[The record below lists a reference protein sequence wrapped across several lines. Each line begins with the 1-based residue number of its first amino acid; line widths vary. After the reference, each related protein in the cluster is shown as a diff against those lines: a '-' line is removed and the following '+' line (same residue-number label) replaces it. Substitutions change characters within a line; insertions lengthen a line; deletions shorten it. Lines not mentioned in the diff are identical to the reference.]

1 MKILFVCQQYIH
13 AARWIG
19 QLKDSGHEIYVFD
32 CLDQEIH
39 PDLLWTNYITN
50 WNKRKVPY
58 LKGEFFLEKKMPT
71 LFSFLAPY
79 LKVTASEKL
88 EELIK
93 ELKPDLVHSLEMQ
106 SQTYPLL
113 KVRKKLNFKW
123 AYSCWG
129 NDIYY
134 YKDNKAHKTTIG
146 NCLNKI
152 DYFFL
157 ECNRDKNLIK
167 SIDSKANIVSI
178 DFPGGGGYDLDK
190 YKKHILPVKKRNLI
204 ILKGYEHNFGRA
216 LFILKALVLLAEEL
230 KSYDIYVYS
239 VHDKVEEEIIEI
251 NKKYNLNIQYSTRR
265 TQISHDELLGK
276 FGSAQIA
283 IGNNISD
290 GIPNTLLEAIILGA
304 FPIQSN
310 PGGASEDY
318 ITNGENGFLIQNPED
333 AIEISKL
340 IIKALQNEAL
350 LESAFLKNQEI
361 AKKLAYKEI
370 KNKVLKAYDNI
381 SKTV

>member
-39 PDLLWTNYITN
+39 PDLLWTNYTTN
-50 WNKRKVPY
+50 WSKRKIPY
-58 LKGEFFLEKKMPT
+58 LKGEFFLEKKMPNI
-71 LFSFLAPY
+71 FNKLAPY
-79 LKVTASEKL
+79 LKVTAAEKL

-93 ELKPDLVHSLEMQ
+93 EIKPDLVHSLEMQ

-123 AYSCWG
+123 AYFSWG
-129 NDIYY
+129 SDLYLYQNEKKHQQKIKQVLFNLNYLFVDNHRDINIA
-134 YKDNKAHKTTIG
+134 KDLG
-146 NCLNKI
+146 
-152 DYFFL
+152 F
-157 ECNRDKNLIK
+157 KNEVAGI
-167 SIDSKANIVSI
+167 
-178 DFPGGGGYDLDK
+178 FPGGGGYQLEKIKDTVAQTSK
-190 YKKHILPVKKRNLI
+190 ENLI
-204 ILKGYEHNFGRA
+204 IIKGYHHWAGRA
-216 LFILKALVLLAEEL
+216 LVVLKALEL
-230 KSYDIYVYS
+230 IKSDLINYQILVYS
-239 VHDKVEEEIIEI
+239 AHDNVIDRIVAMNASGWNIEYI
-251 NKKYNLNIQYSTRR
+251 SRKKEVSQGEFLK
-265 TQISHDELLGK
+265 LFAK
-276 FGSAQIA
+276 AKIA

-318 ITNGENGFLIQNPED
+318 ITNGKNGFLIQNPED
-333 AIEISKL
+333 AVEISKL

-381 SKTV
+381 SKTL